1 VITFTVR
8 PDDGEPYEL
17 VADSR
22 DLLGW
27 EKQSKGR
34 KTFMGLMETLNLIDM
49 YQVAHIAA
57 KRQGRFAGE
66 LAEFERTCVLEFD
79 AEEEPD
85 PTQRDRS
92 KDG

>member
-1 VITFTVR
+1 MITFTVR
-8 PDDGEPYEL
+8 PDGDEPYEL

-22 DLLGW
+22 DVLGW

-49 YQVAHIAA
+49 YAVAHIAS
-57 KRQGRFAGE
+57 KRQGKFPGE
-66 LAEFERTCVLEFD
+66 LAEFERTCALEFD
-79 AEEEPD
+79 TEEEPD

>member
-1 VITFTVR
+1 VITFQVR

-22 DLLGW
+22 DVLGW

-34 KTFMGLMETLNLIDM
+34 KTFMALMETLNLVDL

-57 KRQGRFAGE
+57 KRLGKFAGE
-66 LAEFERTCVLEFD
+66 LAEFERTCALEFNT
-79 AEEEPD
+79 EEEPD